1 MYEWVKV
8 CHIVSVISW
17 MAAMFYMPRLF
28 IYHSDSL
35 AGSEQSETFKIMERR
50 LLRGIMTPAM
60 IATWVFGIWLMVLTT
75 AWQEGWFV
83 TKFFLVVLLS
93 AYHGVCVKWWKELLV
108 DERKR
113 GAKFFRL
120 VNEIPV
126 VLMILVVILVVVK
139 PF

>member
-8 CHIVSVISW
+8 CHIISVISW
-17 MAAMFYMPRLF
+17 MAAMFYMPRLCV
-28 IYHSDSL
+28 YHADSE
-35 AGSEQSETFKIMERR
+35 AGSQQSETFKIMERR
-50 LLRGIMTPAM
+50 LLKGIMTPAM
-60 IATWVFGIWLMVLTT
+60 IATWVFGLWLMVLLE

-83 TKFFLVVLLS
+83 TKFFLVLLLS
-93 AYHGVCVKWWKELLV
+93 GYHGACSKWVKEFAR

-113 GAKFFRL
+113 KPKFFRM

-126 VLMILVVILVVVK
+126 VMMILVVILVVVK

>member
-1 MYEWVKV
+1 MVEWVKV

-17 MAAMFYMPRLF
+17 MAAMFYLPRLCV
-28 IYHSDSL
+28 YHADSEVGSQQSD
-35 AGSEQSETFKIMERR
+35 TFKIMERR
-50 LLRGIMTPAM
+50 LLKGIMTPAM
-60 IATWVFGIWLMVLTT
+60 IATWVFGLWLMVLLD

-83 TKFFLVVLLS
+83 TKFFLVFLLS
-93 AYHGVCVKWWKELLV
+93 GYHGACSKWVKEFDR

-113 GAKFFRL
+113 KPKFFRM

-126 VLMILVVILVVVK
+126 VVMIFIVILVVVR